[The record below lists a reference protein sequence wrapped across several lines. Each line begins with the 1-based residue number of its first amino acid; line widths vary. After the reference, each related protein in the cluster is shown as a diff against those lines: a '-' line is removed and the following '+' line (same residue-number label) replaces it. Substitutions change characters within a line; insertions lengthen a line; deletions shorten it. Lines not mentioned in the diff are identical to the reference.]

1 MKRVLSATLALVMAL
16 SCFCYIPLGMSIIS
30 AEEIGN
36 SGTQTYNNVQNL
48 SEEEITL
55 SYTDKQTFQNPV
67 AAGPDPY
74 VFKDTDG
81 TYYMYG
87 TTAPNTG
94 YYGYTSKD
102 LVNWSSIGYVLK
114 KSDVTVSGV
123 ENSGN
128 FWAPEVVEYNGT
140 YYMIITSNEHLVIAT
155 AASPKGPF
163 KTAENASYLF
173 EGKTIDGHLFFDDD
187 GKVYLYY
194 VKVDYDTD
202 LQSNANVIWGCEFNM
217 ETLTPVEGTETKL
230 IYPDRAISWE
240 NGSNNNV
247 AEGPA
252 MLKKDGKYYLI
263 YTCNGYTN
271 KAYAVGVAQGTT
283 ALGSFHR
290 QSNNPVLVGSDA
302 AGIVGTGHCCY
313 TTSPDGS
320 EYWMVYHKHAGLNT
334 IHTREV
340 CLDKITFDAQGNIV
354 VAAGFT
360 AGSPTTE
367 KQPYPSGAVSTL
379 KDAKLD
385 SNFKAIATLPTV
397 YVHANDGSDTGAGT
411 EASPYKTLEK
421 AYEALTPNGGTIVL
435 LSSHTLASDTSPEA
449 QAQTTPGFYKTPD
462 TITGPILLRGINPG
476 IRFAFSHLSL
486 GSDHYIDNLMLMAT
500 ASASTIECGFNN
512 VTFGENLSV
521 LPYYTA
527 EAENQGRYPLII
539 GGYNQYG
546 FGNREGDE
554 YLKEN
559 PYVNMLQDV
568 RPYEVVSTNE
578 DYNIT
583 VLGGTWRSVM
593 GGNYR
598 PKSDA
603 SVGLIDA
610 DVTVTLGGNCVVIPV
625 YSNKY
630 ETDLAISATGYS
642 ALSANGTATLNIT
655 GGEYNVP
662 IYVSG
667 KIGSVEN
674 VEGVTHATERH
685 HGDYFF
691 NVTGGKINGSTIAGT
706 VRESVA
712 SATQDPTFG
721 VEGDFTLRIT
731 DPNAFTSAKPF
742 FYMTNGAMTVAGE
755 STAYLIGKTFNY
767 VDRPSFDTVY
777 LIGSQ
782 NVAEDRT
789 VFVKQGATGDGLS
802 VDSPMNSIT
811 EAYKLLGY
819 EGGTIVIMD
828 DFKLGAHFYEP
839 IHHSG
844 KITITS
850 RYNGTDYNGVIHTN
864 GASRRYALN
873 GDTTFEYIKLSTGS
887 STNQGLFVIADYFHI
902 EIGEGVVCEG
912 FASNQIANA
921 VTLLGGMQG
930 DYAPIKDTGSDAHIT
945 VRSGSGILIAGL
957 NRQSTVAHNRNVT
970 IDIYGGEIGSI
981 YGGTVN
987 QAITTGGDVTANIYG
1002 GKFVNAIDLGYYVA
1016 GSVTLNVEGGDFS
1029 SCPSVTGKAGYA
1041 IANLTD
1047 EMKESIKDKLSE
1059 FEIAGEEDY
1068 DVVYLKDGGTG
1079 DGKSAA
1085 TAVGTFD
1092 EAFEKLGA
1100 NGGTI
1105 VVCGPIA
1112 LTTNITEQAHS
1123 GQIVVT
1129 QKYGN
1134 EDYTA
1139 GGGISTDSDGN
1150 IYALNGPTKFENIS
1164 FSCSKAGAPMFIVA
1178 HYNTVEIGEGV
1189 VCSGFNSSSAS
1200 KGFTIIG
1207 GRNNGGKPISEGT
1220 GDAHIIIRSGSGIA
1234 IAGLNRFDA
1243 TNTRTA
1249 RIEIYGGEIGKIF
1262 GGNINKGTGGSSDI
1276 VIHGGT
1282 FIDAID
1288 CGYGLTGTATLTIK
1302 GGDFSRCT
1310 SIKGKSGASSAIVY
1324 TNIKDEVTPL
1334 LTAFDTVS
1342 YMNKVVYLK
1351 NGGTGDGSTPETA
1364 LGTLDAAYAA
1374 LGNGGGHIVIC
1385 GTYTMTGAFVA
1396 PAHTGTVT
1404 ITQKDATGDYTLAGS
1419 FFTGGTGRR
1428 YEVGGP
1434 TIFSNIKITTDN
1446 SASLL
1451 FVAHYHSFELG
1462 EGVVTSGFKGTQVA
1476 DSLTIVGGNN
1486 ADVVS
1491 AYQGTGDA
1499 HITVRSGSG
1508 ILIAGLNRYTYGDH
1522 ERNATIDIYG
1532 GTFGAIYGGN
1542 INGNVGGSTEIN
1554 IYGGTF
1560 TKPIDCGYGIGGSVA
1575 LYIEDGDFS
1584 ACSSITGL
1592 AGNATARIYNKYEYS
1607 LVPKMTEFDN
1617 ITLLSRTV
1625 YVMSGG
1631 TGDGSS
1637 PESPLGTITPA
1648 YALLGDNGGTIVFVG
1663 QFNMGGTFTEPAHT
1677 GKIVLTQNYNDVDY
1691 RANGTFSTNGA
1702 GRKWTLG
1709 GPLVIENMNIVTQS
1723 TSHYLF
1729 FVAKYNR
1736 FELGEGVTCTG
1747 FGGTTVDKSFSIVG
1761 GVDSAASAGSGTAHI
1776 VIKSGSG
1783 ILIAG
1788 LNRMTK
1794 VDHKN
1799 NVKIDIYGGN
1809 ISTLYGGNINNNSGG
1824 DVEINIYGGT
1834 FKTVDCAMGSS
1845 GTVTLNVSGGN
1856 FDACTAIKGNA
1867 NLTCIATVSE
1877 KMEDTVVPLLTGF
1890 GTITT
1895 SSGSTTVLV
1904 PEEVFGSGSF
1914 TATDGTT
1921 IPYRVYYPEGYETSG
1936 KTYPIFVYFHGNGS
1950 RGTDNKLQ
1958 LGANHALV
1966 TKVLNCGTE
1975 CVIIAP
1981 QCPKD
1986 SAWVKTYPGDANF
1999 DPTVAPESVHLTAA
2013 IELINEMLTDTRIDN
2028 SRLYLGGASNGGA
2041 ACWSIIS
2048 RNPNAVAGAIIQAGT
2063 GSSAA
2068 PGVVAQSCLNTPIWT
2083 FHGDVDTTLSVEGT
2097 RAIVNAIKDLG
2108 GKLITYTEM
2117 PGYDHNIWVDSANK
2131 AGLYDWLFAQ
2141 SRDDYRGKLYNT
2153 LRTSEDFVIGDVDDD
2168 GSITNSDITYII
2180 RYLSGFSVSV
2190 DRYVADITADSKI
2203 NNRDAIA
2210 IIQTVAGW
2218 YEE

>member
-1 MKRVLSATLALVMAL
+1 MKRLLSATLALVMAL
-16 SCFCYIPLGMSIIS
+16 SCFCYIPLSIATVS

-36 SGTQTYNNVQNL
+36 SNAQSDQVQNL

-55 SYTDKQTFQNPV
+55 SYTDKKTFQNPV
-67 AAGPDPY
+67 ACGPDPY
-74 VFKDTDG
+74 VYKDTDG

-114 KSDVTVSGV
+114 KSDVTIAGV
-123 ENSGN
+123 DSVTN

-140 YYMIITSNEHLVIAT
+140 YYMIITVNEHLVIAT
-155 AASPKGPF
+155 ADSPKGPF
-163 KTAENASYLF
+163 KTAENASYVF
-173 EGKTIDGHLFFDDD
+173 EDKAIDGHLFFDDD

-194 VKVDYDTD
+194 VNVGYDSD
-202 LQSNANVIWGCEFNM
+202 LSANGNVIWGCEFDM
-217 ETLTPVEGTETKL
+217 ETLAPVESTKTK
-230 IYPDRAISWE
+230 IICPDRAVSWE
-240 NGSNNNV
+240 NGSGENV

-271 KAYAVGVAQGTT
+271 KAYAVGVAQSTSPLTGYQ
-283 ALGSFHR
+283 R
-290 QSNNPVLVGSDA
+290 QSNNPVLVGSDS

-313 TTSPDGS
+313 TTSPDGN

-334 IHTREV
+334 VHTREV
-340 CLDKITFDAQGNIV
+340 CLDKITFDASGNIV

-385 SNFKAIATLPTV
+385 SNFKALATLPTV

-421 AYEALTPNGGTIVL
+421 AYQTLTPAGGTIVL
-435 LSSHTLASDTSPEA
+435 LTSHTFAKDTSPEA
-449 QAQTTPGFYKTPD
+449 QAEQTPGFYKTPEA
-462 TITGPILLRGINPG
+462 ITGPVLLRGINPG
-476 IRFAFSHLSL
+476 IRFAFSHFSL

-527 EAENQGRYPLII
+527 EAENQGRYPLLI

-546 FGNREGDE
+546 FGNNEGDE

-583 VLGGTWRSVM
+583 VLGGTWRSIM

-603 SVGLIDA
+603 SLGLIDA

-625 YSNKY
+625 YSNQY
-630 ETDLAISATGYS
+630 ELDLAISATGYS

-662 IYVSG
+662 IYVNG
-667 KIGSVEN
+667 KLGTVNE

-685 HGDYFF
+685 HGDSFF
-691 NVTGGKINGSTIAGT
+691 NVTGGKINGSVIYGKE
-706 VRESVA
+706 RESVA
-712 SATQDPTFG
+712 SVTQDSLFG
-721 VEGDFTLRIT
+721 IEGDFTLRIT
-731 DPNAFTSAKPF
+731 DVNAFTSASPF
-742 FYMTNGAMTVAGE
+742 FYLSNGSMTVAGE
-755 STAYLIGKTFNY
+755 RTAYLIGKTYNY
-767 VDRPSFDTVY
+767 VERSAFDTVY
-777 LIGSQ
+777 LIGNR
-782 NVAEDRT
+782 NVAADRT
-789 VFVKQGATGDGLS
+789 VFVKQGATGNGLS
-802 VDSPMNSIT
+802 VDSPMNSLT
-811 EAYKLLGY
+811 DAYYLLGY
-819 EGGTIVIMD
+819 EGGTIVIMG
-828 DFKLGAHFYEP
+828 DFKFSANFYEP
-839 IHHSG
+839 VYHSG

-850 RYNGTDYNGVIHTN
+850 RYNGTDYSGVIHTN
-864 GASRRYALN
+864 GASRRYGLAGN
-873 GDTTFEYIKLSTGS
+873 TTFENIKISTGS
-887 STNQGLFVIADYFHI
+887 STGQGFFVIANYYHI

-912 FASNQIANA
+912 FKSDQIANA
-921 VTLLGGMQG
+921 VTLLGGNQSG
-930 DYAPIKDTGSDAHIT
+930 YTPVKDTGSDAHIT
-945 VRSGSGILIAGL
+945 VRSGSGILIAGF
-957 NRQSTVAHNRNVT
+957 NRQMTATHQRNVT
-970 IDIYGGEIGSI
+970 IDIYGGEIGMI

-987 QAITTGGDVTANIYG
+987 QAIMTGGDVTANIYG

-1016 GSVTLNVEGGDFS
+1016 GNVTLNVEGGDFS

-1041 IANLTD
+1041 IAYLTD
-1047 EMKESIKDKLSE
+1047 EIKESIKDILLE

-1112 LTTNITEQAHS
+1112 LTANITEQAHS

-1139 GGGISTDSDGN
+1139 GGGISTGGVGRV
-1150 IYALNGPTKFENIS
+1150 YYLNGPTKFENIS
-1164 FSCSKAGAPMFIVA
+1164 FTTTDKMTMLFVA
-1178 HYNTVEIGEGV
+1178 QYNPIEIGEGV
-1189 VCSGFNSSSAS
+1189 VCSGFDPSTAS
-1200 KGFTIIG
+1200 NGFTIL
-1207 GRNNGGKPISEGT
+1207 GGKNSTTTPISEGT
-1220 GDAHIIIRSGSGIA
+1220 GDAHIIIRSGNGIA
-1234 IAGLNRFDA
+1234 IAGLNRYSA
-1243 TNTRTA
+1243 TNTRTT
-1249 RIEIYGGEIGKIF
+1249 RIEIFGGEIGKIY
-1262 GGNINKGTGGSSDI
+1262 GGNINGGTGGNSDI

-1288 CGYGLTGTATLTIK
+1288 CGYGLSGTATLTVK

-1324 TNIKDEVTPL
+1324 TNMKEEVTPL
-1334 LTAFDTVS
+1334 LTAFDTVT

-1351 NGGTGDGSTPETA
+1351 DGGTGDGSTPETA

-1385 GTYTMTGAFVA
+1385 GTYTLTGTFVA

-1419 FFTGGTGRR
+1419 FFSGGTGRR
-1428 YEVGGP
+1428 YEAGGP
-1434 TIFSNIKITTDN
+1434 TVFSNIKITTEN
-1446 SASLL
+1446 NAGIL

-1462 EGVVTSGFKGTQVA
+1462 EGVVTSGFAGTQVA
-1476 DSLTIVGGNN
+1476 NGLTIVGGNN
-1486 ADVVS
+1486 SGVVS

-1499 HITVRSGSG
+1499 HIIVRSGSG
-1508 ILIAGLNRYTYGDH
+1508 IVIAGLNRYTYEDH

-1542 INGNVGGSTEIN
+1542 INGNVGGSAKIN
-1554 IYGGTF
+1554 IYGGKF

-1584 ACSSITGL
+1584 DCSSLTGL

-1637 PESPLGTITPA
+1637 PESPLDTITPA
-1648 YALLGDNGGTIVFVG
+1648 YALLGDNGGTIVIVG
-1663 QFNMGGTFTEPAHT
+1663 QFNMSGTFTEPAHT

-1729 FVAKYNR
+1729 FVAKYHR

-1761 GVDSAASAGSGTAHI
+1761 GVDNAASAGSGTAHI

-1788 LNRMTK
+1788 LNRQTK
-1794 VDHKN
+1794 VDHN
-1799 NVKIDIYGGN
+1799 NNTKIDIYGGT
-1809 ISTLYGGNINNNSGG
+1809 ICTLYGGNINNNNGG

-1834 FKTVDCAMGSS
+1834 FGVVDCAMGSA

-1867 NLTCIATVSE
+1867 SLTCIATVSE

-1986 SAWVKTYPGDANF
+1986 SAWVNTYPGDANF
-1999 DPTVAPESVHLTAA
+1999 DPMTAPESVHLSAA
-2013 IELINEMLTDTRIDN
+2013 IELINEMLTDTRIDS
-2028 SRLYLGGASNGGA
+2028 SRLYLGGGSNGGA
-2041 ACWSIIS
+2041 ACWSIIA

-2063 GSSAA
+2063 GAYAA
-2068 PGVVAQSCLNTPIWT
+2068 PETVAKYCLNTPIWT
-2083 FHGDVDTTLSVEGT
+2083 FHGDSDTTLSVEGT
-2097 RAIVNAIKDLG
+2097 RAIVNAIKSLG
-2108 GKLITYTEM
+2108 GEMITYTEM
-2117 PGYDHNIWVDSANK
+2117 PGYDHNIWVDAANK
-2131 AGLYDWLFAQ
+2131 AGLYDWLFSQ
-2141 SRDDYRGKLYNT
+2141 SRDDYRGKLYNV

-2203 NNRDAIA
+2203 NNRDAIM